1 MTLSCAE
8 LDENTIDI
16 LYHLDKDLKLI
27 SFRLTVPRNAA
38 IPSISPVYFAAFL
51 VENEIQDLFDIRFT
65 GLAIDYERT
74 LYLEE
79 EVKIT
84 PFCKYSI
91 SEAKKQKPISSSTAG
106 GSCSGTGNIGSKNRH
121 TIRPAAPGIAGTAA
135 FEAHR
140 RG

>member
-1 MTLSCAE
+1 MLGEVISVSLDDMIEKVAKKKVEGYRFVTMSCAQ

-27 SFRLTVPRNAA
+27 NFRLTVPKNAA
-38 IPSISPVYFAAFL
+38 VPSISPVYFAAFL
-51 VENEIQDLFDIRFT
+51 VENEMQDLFDIRFT
-65 GLAIDYERT
+65 GLVIDYERT

-91 SEAKKQKPISSSTAG
+91 SAANRQKPISSAPSG
-106 GSCSGTGNIGSKNRH
+106 GS
-121 TIRPAAPGIAGTAA
+121 
-135 FEAHR
+135 
-140 RG
+140 

>member
-1 MTLSCAE
+1 MLGEVISVSLDEVIEKVAKKKVDGYRFVTMSCAE

-27 SFRLTVPRNAA
+27 NFRLTVPRNAA
-38 IPSISPVYFAAFL
+38 VPSISPVYFAAFL
-51 VENEIQDLFDIRFT
+51 VENEMQDLFDIRFT
-65 GLAIDYERT
+65 GLVIDYERT

-91 SEAKKQKPISSSTAG
+91 SAANRQKTISSAPSG
-106 GSCSGTGNIGSKNRH
+106 GS
-121 TIRPAAPGIAGTAA
+121 
-135 FEAHR
+135 
-140 RG
+140 

>member
-1 MTLSCAE
+1 MLGEVISVSLDEVIEKIAKKKVEGYRFVTMSCAQ

-27 SFRLTVPRNAA
+27 NFRLTVPRNAA
-38 IPSISPVYFAAFL
+38 VPSISPVYFAAFL
-51 VENEIQDLFDIRFT
+51 VENEMQDLFDIRFT
-65 GLAIDYERT
+65 GLVIDYERT

-91 SEAKKQKPISSSTAG
+91 SAANRQKTISSAPSG
-106 GSCSGTGNIGSKNRH
+106 GS
-121 TIRPAAPGIAGTAA
+121 
-135 FEAHR
+135 
-140 RG
+140 

>member
-1 MTLSCAE
+1 MLGEVISVSIDNIIEKVAKKKVEGYRFVTISCAE

-27 SFRLTVPRNAA
+27 NFRLTVPRNTA

-51 VENEIQDLFDIRFT
+51 VENEMQDLFDVRFT
-65 GLAIDYERT
+65 GLVIDYERT

-91 SEAKKQKPISSSTAG
+91 SEANRKKSISSVPSG
-106 GSCSGTGNIGSKNRH
+106 GS
-121 TIRPAAPGIAGTAA
+121 
-135 FEAHR
+135 
-140 RG
+140 

>member
-1 MTLSCAE
+1 MLGEVIPVSLDEVIEKVAKKKVDGYRFVTMSCAE

-27 SFRLTVPRNAA
+27 NFRLTVPKNAA
-38 IPSISPVYFAAFL
+38 VPSISPVYFAAFL
-51 VENEIQDLFDIRFT
+51 VENEMQDLFDIRFT
-65 GLAIDYERT
+65 GLVIDYERT

-91 SEAKKQKPISSSTAG
+91 SEANRQKPIPSAPSG
-106 GSCSGTGNIGSKNRH
+106 GS
-121 TIRPAAPGIAGTAA
+121 
-135 FEAHR
+135 
-140 RG
+140 

>member
-1 MTLSCAE
+1 MLGEVIPVSLDEVIEKVAKKKVDGYRFVTMSCAE

-27 SFRLTVPRNAA
+27 NFRLTVPKNAA
-38 IPSISPVYFAAFL
+38 VPSISPVYFAAFL
-51 VENEIQDLFDIRFT
+51 VENEMQDLFDIRFT
-65 GLAIDYERT
+65 GLVIDYERT

-91 SEAKKQKPISSSTAG
+91 SEANRQKTVTSAPSG
-106 GSCSGTGNIGSKNRH
+106 GT
-121 TIRPAAPGIAGTAA
+121 
-135 FEAHR
+135 
-140 RG
+140 

>member
-1 MTLSCAE
+1 MLGEVISVSLDDIIEKVARKKVEGYRFVTMSCAE

-27 SFRLTVPRNAA
+27 NFRLTVARNAA
-38 IPSISPVYFAAFL
+38 VASISPVYFAAFL
-51 VENEIQDLFDIRFT
+51 VENEMQDLFEIRFT
-65 GLAIDYERT
+65 GLVIDYERT

-91 SEAKKQKPISSSTAG
+91 SEANRQKTIPSTPSG
-106 GSCSGTGNIGSKNRH
+106 GS
-121 TIRPAAPGIAGTAA
+121 
-135 FEAHR
+135 
-140 RG
+140 

>member
-1 MTLSCAE
+1 MLGEVIPVSLDEVIEKVAKKKVDGYRFVTMSCAE

-16 LYHLDKDLKLI
+16 LYHLDKDLKLV

-38 IPSISPVYFAAFL
+38 VPSISPVYFAAFL
-51 VENEIQDLFDIRFT
+51 VENEMQDLFDIRFT
-65 GLAIDYERT
+65 GLVIDYERT

-91 SEAKKQKPISSSTAG
+91 S
-106 GSCSGTGNIGSKNRH
+106 
-121 TIRPAAPGIAGTAA
+121 AAD
-135 FEAHR
+135 R
-140 RG
+140 

>member
-1 MTLSCAE
+1 MLGEVISVSLDDVIEKIAKKKVEGYRFVTMSCAE

-27 SFRLTVPRNAA
+27 NFRLTVPRNASVA
-38 IPSISPVYFAAFL
+38 SISPVYFAAFL
-51 VENEIQDLFDIRFT
+51 VENEMQDLFDIRFT
-65 GLAIDYERT
+65 GLVIDYERT

-91 SEAKKQKPISSSTAG
+91 SEVNRQKPISSAPSG
-106 GSCSGTGNIGSKNRH
+106 GS
-121 TIRPAAPGIAGTAA
+121 
-135 FEAHR
+135 
-140 RG
+140 

>member
-1 MTLSCAE
+1 MLGEVISVSLDDVIEKVAKKKVEGYRFVTMSCAE
-8 LDENTIDI
+8 LDKNTVDI

-27 SFRLTVPRNAA
+27 NFRLTVPRNAA

-51 VENEIQDLFDIRFT
+51 VENEMQDLFDIRFT
-65 GLAIDYERT
+65 GLVIDYERT

-91 SEAKKQKPISSSTAG
+91 SEVNRQKPISSAPSG
-106 GSCSGTGNIGSKNRH
+106 GS
-121 TIRPAAPGIAGTAA
+121 
-135 FEAHR
+135 
-140 RG
+140 

>member
-1 MTLSCAE
+1 MLGEVISVSLDDIIEKVARKKVEGYRFVTMSCAE
-8 LDENTIDI
+8 LDKNTVDI

-27 SFRLTVPRNAA
+27 NFRLTVPRNAA

-51 VENEIQDLFDIRFT
+51 VENEMQDLFDIRFT
-65 GLAIDYERT
+65 GLVIDYERT

-91 SEAKKQKPISSSTAG
+91 TAANRQKPIPSAPSG
-106 GSCSGTGNIGSKNRH
+106 GS
-121 TIRPAAPGIAGTAA
+121 
-135 FEAHR
+135 
-140 RG
+140 

>member
-1 MTLSCAE
+1 MLGEVIFVSLDEVIEKVAKKKVEGYRFVTLSCAE

-27 SFRLTVPRNAA
+27 SFRLTVPRNVA

-65 GLAIDYERT
+65 GLVIDYERT

-79 EVKIT
+79 DVKIT

-91 SEAKKQKPISSSTAG
+91 SEANRQKPISSAPAG
-106 GSCSGTGNIGSKNRH
+106 GS
-121 TIRPAAPGIAGTAA
+121 
-135 FEAHR
+135 
-140 RG
+140 

>member
-1 MTLSCAE
+1 MLGEVISVSLDEVIEKVAKKKVEGYRFVTMSCAE

-27 SFRLTVPRNAA
+27 NFRLTVARNAA
-38 IPSISPVYFAAFL
+38 VPSISPVYFAAFL
-51 VENEIQDLFDIRFT
+51 VENEMQDLFDIRFT
-65 GLAIDYERT
+65 GLVIDYERT

-91 SEAKKQKPISSSTAG
+91 SAANRQKPIPSAPSG
-106 GSCSGTGNIGSKNRH
+106 GS
-121 TIRPAAPGIAGTAA
+121 
-135 FEAHR
+135 
-140 RG
+140 

>member
-1 MTLSCAE
+1 MLGEVISVSLDDVIEKVAKKKVEGYRFVTMSCAE
-8 LDENTIDI
+8 LDKNTVDI

-27 SFRLTVPRNAA
+27 NFRLTVPRNAA

-51 VENEIQDLFDIRFT
+51 VENEMQDLFDIRFT
-65 GLAIDYERT
+65 GLVIDYERT

-91 SEAKKQKPISSSTAG
+91 SEANRQKPIPS
-106 GSCSGTGNIGSKNRH
+106 
-121 TIRPAAPGIAGTAA
+121 AAPGGS
-135 FEAHR
+135 
-140 RG
+140 

>member
-1 MTLSCAE
+1 MLGEVISVSLDDVIEKVAKKKVDGYRFVTMSCAE

-27 SFRLTVPRNAA
+27 NFRLTVARNAA
-38 IPSISPVYFAAFL
+38 VPSISPVYFAAFL
-51 VENEIQDLFDIRFT
+51 VENEMQDLFDIRFT

-84 PFCKYSI
+84 PFCKYSLA
-91 SEAKKQKPISSSTAG
+91 EANRQKPIPSAPSG
-106 GSCSGTGNIGSKNRH
+106 GS
-121 TIRPAAPGIAGTAA
+121 
-135 FEAHR
+135 
-140 RG
+140 

>member
-1 MTLSCAE
+1 MLGEVISVSLDDIIEKVAKKKVEGYRFVTMSCAE

-27 SFRLTVPRNAA
+27 HFRLTVPRNATVA
-38 IPSISPVYFAAFL
+38 SISPVYFAAFL
-51 VENEIQDLFDIRFT
+51 VENEMQDLFDIHFT
-65 GLAIDYERT
+65 GLVIDYERT

-91 SEAKKQKPISSSTAG
+91 SKANKESPTPSPTAG
-106 GSCSGTGNIGSKNRH
+106 GS
-121 TIRPAAPGIAGTAA
+121 
-135 FEAHR
+135 
-140 RG
+140 

>member
-1 MTLSCAE
+1 MLGEVISVSLDEVIEKVAKKKVEGCRFVTMSCAQ

-27 SFRLTVPRNAA
+27 NFRLTVARNAA
-38 IPSISPVYFAAFL
+38 VASISPVYFAAFL
-51 VENEIQDLFDIRFT
+51 VENEMQDLFDIRFT

-91 SEAKKQKPISSSTAG
+91 SEVNRQKPISSAPSG
-106 GSCSGTGNIGSKNRH
+106 GS
-121 TIRPAAPGIAGTAA
+121 
-135 FEAHR
+135 
-140 RG
+140 

>member
-1 MTLSCAE
+1 MLGEVISVSLDDIIEKVAKKKVEGYRFVTMSCAE

-27 SFRLTVPRNAA
+27 HFRLTVPRNAA
-38 IPSISPVYFAAFL
+38 VPSISPVYFAAFL

-65 GLAIDYERT
+65 GLVIDYERT

-91 SEAKKQKPISSSTAG
+91 SAANRQKPISSAPAG
-106 GSCSGTGNIGSKNRH
+106 GS
-121 TIRPAAPGIAGTAA
+121 
-135 FEAHR
+135 
-140 RG
+140 